1 VRAVLGEAVRAV
13 SRGKHSRSTVAVK
26 PRGSAGHSS
35 GAQDW
40 VSSRL
45 LSLHGA
51 ADYLGLSYWAVRDL
65 VHAGTLKP
73 VRLPLGSGRDLRRIL
88 IDRRDLDAL
97 VDESK
102 A

>member
-1 VRAVLGEAVRAV
+1 V
-13 SRGKHSRSTVAVK
+13 SRGKHSLGTVSPRS
-26 PRGSAGHSS
+26 RAGA
-35 GAQDW
+35 GRAGDTQDW

-73 VRLPLGSGRDLRRIL
+73 VRLPVGSGRELRRVL
-88 IDRRDLDAL
+88 LDRRDLDAL
-97 VDESK
+97 IEGSK